1 MIFLKIHFNMPYP
14 SPIQALVD
22 QFTKFPGIG
31 EKSAQRFV
39 FFLLRQQQQDLL
51 RLAKLIMNLRDSIF
65 TCMTCNNYSDRAIC
79 AICANPSREKSI
91 LCVTAFSHEVEALEK
106 TGDFRGLYHIL
117 GGNIN
122 ILEGVTPDKLKIKE
136 LTNRLHH
143 PDQKIK
149 EIILAFNPDL
159 EGESTTLYLSKLL
172 KSYPVRVTRLAR
184 GLPRGADIEYADE
197 VTLGDAM
204 KLRRDV

>member
-1 MIFLKIHFNMPYP
+1 MSYP

-39 FFLLRQQQQDLL
+39 FFLLRQHQQDLL
-51 RLAKLIMNLRDSIF
+51 RLAKFIMNLRDSIL
-65 TCMTCNNYSDRAIC
+65 TCTVCYNYSDRTTC
-79 AICANPSREKSI
+79 SLCANPSREKSV
-91 LCVTAFSHEVEALEK
+91 LCIVAFSHEVEAIEK
-106 TGDFRGLYHIL
+106 TGDFRGLYHVL

-122 ILEGVTPDKLKIKE
+122 ILEGMTPDKLNIKE
-136 LTNRLHH
+136 LIERLKH

-172 KSYPVRVTRLAR
+172 KSYQVRVTRLAR

-204 KLRRDV
+204 KLRREV

>member
-1 MIFLKIHFNMPYP
+1 MPYP
-14 SPIQALVD
+14 SPIQALIE
-22 QFTKFPGIG
+22 QFAKFPGIG

-39 FFLLRQQQQDLL
+39 FFLLRQQTQDIL
-51 RLAKLIMNLRDSIF
+51 RLAKLIMNLRDSI
-65 TCMTCNNYSDRAIC
+65 MTCIVCHNYSDRTIC
-79 AICANPSREKSI
+79 AVCTSPSREKTL
-91 LCVTAFSHEVEALEK
+91 LCVVAFSHEVEALEK
-106 TGDFRGLYHIL
+106 TGDYRGLYHVL

-122 ILEGVTPDKLKIKE
+122 ILEGMTPDKLKIKE
-136 LTNRLHH
+136 LTERLKHH
-143 PDQKIK
+143 DQKIK
-149 EIILAFNPDL
+149 EVVLAFNPDL

-204 KLRRDV
+204 KLRREV

>member
-1 MIFLKIHFNMPYP
+1 MRI
-14 SPIQALVD
+14 
-22 QFTKFPGIG
+22 
-31 EKSAQRFV
+31 
-39 FFLLRQQQQDLL
+39 
-51 RLAKLIMNLRDSIF
+51 AKLIMNLRDSI
-65 TCMTCNNYSDRAIC
+65 MTCIVCHNYSDRTTC
-79 AICANPSREKSI
+79 AICLHPSREKSA
-91 LCVTAFSHEVEALEK
+91 LCVVAFSHEVEALEK
-106 TGDFRGLYHIL
+106 TGDYRGMYHVL

-122 ILEGVTPDKLKIKE
+122 ILEGVTPDRLTIKE
-136 LTNRLHH
+136 LIERLKQ

-204 KLRRDV
+204 KLRREV